1 MRTAPIPTTAA
12 ALAAFMLAGC
22 DSGTAPLPVAEN
34 RREAVAAPGPEPAAL
49 PPAPPL
55 WRLDPA
61 EDLLRA
67 MLDGV
72 PTDPETGMPPSLRG
86 LRAHVIGDEAFQRY
100 SPLIR
105 SHNTRYMVPALSRED
120 FREGSRWCVEHLV
133 EGWGPYTFLTMRAFE
148 TAERHAERETFWYA
162 SLRAKEAVYGA
173 GAAEAACERQLLSHA
188 LSVARGDW
196 RDVICRSRDADEF
209 FALVADPFENAGRT
223 PEEQWPP
230 NPEAAARLERWL
242 AVR

>member
-1 MRTAPIPTTAA
+1 MRTGALSLAV
-12 ALAAFMLAGC
+12 LAAFAAGC
-22 DSGTAPLPVAEN
+22 DPGTAPAPEAEN

-72 PTDPETGMPPSLRG
+72 PTDPENGMPPSLRG
-86 LRAHVIGDEAFQRY
+86 LRAHVIGDEAFQMY

-105 SHNTRYMVPALSRED
+105 SHNTRYMGPALSRED
-120 FREGSRWCVEHLV
+120 FREGSRWCVELFV
-133 EGWGPYTFLTMRAFE
+133 EGRGPYGFLNERAFE

-196 RDVICRSRDADEF
+196 RDVICRSRDADEL
-209 FALVADPFENAGRT
+209 FAWLTSPFGDSRT
-223 PEEQWPP
+223 PEERWPP